1 MIGDKFRRE
10 QLYYNSSSDFRKKY
24 TVNQEDY
31 SETLNEAF
39 LFEYGYTFD
48 QFVRVTFDLILF
60 GNEKENGD
68 IFVEEKNNL
77 IVSLIEAD
85 SELSY
90 ELVLKVLDDISLVE
104 RDDFLKPPSKFKSID
119 VYPWRFNRRYSF
131 NRRPVIVRNDD
142 IIWGNRQ
149 LFHMIEYVKDLIYDG
164 KMPTQNKVMSSLLGT
179 ISNDR
184 GNKFNQLIVDMLQ
197 DMQVFT
203 LDSNVK
209 KINKIPIVDDKG
221 NTLGDIDILIID
233 KEKNHIY
240 VAEVKDFNF
249 SRNPYEIQMEYQKMF
264 VDTDKEKCYA
274 TKHQRRVDWINAHI
288 EDLKIH
294 YYLADEAW
302 KVSGIFIV
310 SEPLISNDV
319 YGQKIKI
326 ISKAELCIKKIR
338 KIL

>member
-119 VYPWRFNRRYSF
+119 VYPWRF
-131 NRRPVIVRNDD
+131 
-142 IIWGNRQ
+142 
-149 LFHMIEYVKDLIYDG
+149 
-164 KMPTQNKVMSSLLGT
+164 
-179 ISNDR
+179 
-184 GNKFNQLIVDMLQ
+184 
-197 DMQVFT
+197 
-203 LDSNVK
+203 
-209 KINKIPIVDDKG
+209 KIG
-221 NTLGDIDILIID
+221 
-233 KEKNHIY
+233 
-240 VAEVKDFNF
+240 
-249 SRNPYEIQMEYQKMF
+249 R
-264 VDTDKEKCYA
+264 
-274 TKHQRRVDWINAHI
+274 AH
-288 EDLKIH
+288 
-294 YYLADEAW
+294 
-302 KVSGIFIV
+302 V
-310 SEPLISNDV
+310 
-319 YGQKIKI
+319 
-326 ISKAELCIKKIR
+326 
-338 KIL
+338 